1 MGPLAFVAMEATQQS
16 ESARRRRAWLPWG
29 LLVGAVALATT
40 GAWAGSRSISAL
52 VERNGQLEREAA
64 ESEARVAE
72 LQALRE
78 AQSRRLRTLEQHHQ
92 AALAAATATS
102 TCTAPQEPP
111 ASRGSPEPR
120 RAGNASAKGKKVARR

>member
-1 MGPLAFVAMEATQQS
+1 MEATQS

-29 LLVGAVALATT
+29 LLASAVVLATS

-52 VERNGQLEREAA
+52 VERNVQLEREAA

-78 AQSRRLRTLEQHHQ
+78 AQSRRLRTLEQQHQ
-92 AALAAATATS
+92 AALTATAA
-102 TCTAPQEPP
+102 CTAAPP
-111 ASRGSPEPR
+111 APASQGRPEHR
-120 RAGNASAKGKKVARR
+120 RAGKASVRGKKVAQR

>member
-1 MGPLAFVAMEATQQS
+1 MEAEATQRS

-29 LLVGAVALATT
+29 LLVGVVALATS

-78 AQSRRLRTLEQHHQ
+78 AQSRRLRTLEQQHQ
-92 AALAAATATS
+92 AALTAATAA
-102 TCTAPQEPP
+102 TACAAPPEAP
-111 ASRGSPEPR
+111 ASQGRPEPR
-120 RAGNASAKGKKVARR
+120 RTGKKVARR

>member
-1 MGPLAFVAMEATQQS
+1 MEATTQS

-29 LLVGAVALATT
+29 LLVGAVALATS

-52 VERNGQLEREAA
+52 VDRNGQLEREAA

-78 AQSRRLRTLEQHHQ
+78 AQTRRLRTLEQQHQ
-92 AALAAATATS
+92 AAQAALSTATA
-102 TCTAPQEPP
+102 CTTPEAPP
-111 ASRGSPEPR
+111 RPEPR
-120 RAGNASAKGKKVARR
+120 RTGKATARGKKVARR

>member
-1 MGPLAFVAMEATQQS
+1 MEATQKS

-29 LLVGAVALATT
+29 LLVGAVVLATS

-64 ESEARVAE
+64 ESEAHVAE

-78 AQSRRLRTLEQHHQ
+78 SQSRRLRTLEQQHQAAQ
-92 AALAAATATS
+92 AALATTTAT
-102 TCTAPQEPP
+102 CTTPP
-111 ASRGSPEPR
+111 DSAQVRPEPR
-120 RAGNASAKGKKVARR
+120 RAAKASVRGKKVARR

>member
-1 MGPLAFVAMEATQQS
+1 MEATQQS

-29 LLVGAVALATT
+29 LLAGAVLLATS

-52 VERNGQLEREAA
+52 VERNTQLEREAA

-78 AQSRRLRTLEQHHQ
+78 AQSRRLRTLEQQHQATQ
-92 AALAAATATS
+92 AALTATAACAAS
-102 TCTAPQEPP
+102 PEPP
-111 ASRGSPEPR
+111 ASQGRPEHR
-120 RAGNASAKGKKVARR
+120 RAGKAPVRGKKVARR

>member
-1 MGPLAFVAMEATQQS
+1 MGPLALRAMEATQQS

-29 LLVGAVALATT
+29 LLVGAVVLATSGT
-40 GAWAGSRSISAL
+40 WAGSRSISAL

-78 AQSRRLRTLEQHHQ
+78 SQSRRLRTLEVQHQAAQ
-92 AALAAATATS
+92 AALATTAT
-102 TCTAPQEPP
+102 CAAPPDSAQ
-111 ASRGSPEPR
+111 ARPEPR
-120 RAGNASAKGKKVARR
+120 RAAKTSVRGKKVARR

>member
-1 MGPLAFVAMEATQQS
+1 MEATLQN

-29 LLVGAVALATT
+29 LLVGAVTLAAS

-78 AQSRRLRTLEQHHQ
+78 AQTRRLRTLEQQHQAAQ
-92 AALAAATATS
+92 AALATTAATCA
-102 TCTAPQEPP
+102 APPEPQP
-111 ASRGSPEPR
+111 RPEPR
-120 RAGNASAKGKKVARR
+120 RTGKATSRGKKVARR